1 MDDDGISQVAILIIM
16 LLISAY
22 FSAAE
27 TAFLN
32 YSKSRMKNLA
42 ANNRKAI
49 LVLKLEDNYDNL
61 MSTVLIFKSIANITA
76 ASLAI
81 LIFSKMFISNGIV
94 ISTIIAILIVLLAGE
109 LIPKGYANMA
119 PEKAAMLLAPSM
131 NLFVYLCTPINF
143 LLSALKRMIYKLAKA
158 EELPSIT
165 EDELRTMIDEVENE
179 GVINKNESDLIRSA
193 IEFNETVAEDIY
205 TPRIDVVGIEEFEN
219 LDSIKEKFIIS
230 GYSRLPVFQGDMDN
244 IIGVLHEKDFY
255 QALNR
260 KEKEIKKL
268 IAKTIFIT
276 PNKKISELLKEL
288 QLSKAHM
295 AVVIDE
301 YGGTEG
307 IVTMEDIIEEL
318 VGEIWDE
325 HDEVIEWFTK
335 IGEDKYL
342 VSCNADID
350 DMLDL
355 FGIEVEEDLDIT
367 TVNGFITM
375 LFEGIPEEGGRIAY
389 RDLDITVTKAEAKR
403 VIEVQVERIKDEKSL
418 QSKYIWNKKKRQT
431 Y

>member
-1 MDDDGISQVAILIIM
+1 MDDDGISQVAVLIIA

-22 FSAAE
+22 FSATE

-32 YSKSRMKNLA
+32 YSKSRMRNLA
-42 ANNRKAI
+42 ANNRKAALI
-49 LVLKLEDNYDNL
+49 LKLEDNYDNL
-61 MSTVLIFKSIANITA
+61 MSTVLIFKIIANITA
-76 ASLAI
+76 ASLVI
-81 LIFSKMFISNGIV
+81 SIFSKIFINNRILL
-94 ISTIIAILIVLLAGE
+94 STVIAILIILFSGE
-109 LIPKGYANMA
+109 LIPKGLANIA
-119 PEKAAMLLAPSM
+119 PEKAAMALAPPIR
-131 NLFVYLCTPINF
+131 LFIYICTPINF
-143 LLSALKRMIYKLAKA
+143 FLSMLKKMFYKLIKA

-205 TPRIDVVGIEEFEN
+205 TPRIDIVGIEENES
-219 LDSIKEKFIIS
+219 LESVKEKFILS
-230 GYSRLPVFQGDMDN
+230 GYSRLPVFLGDMDN

-260 KEKEIKKL
+260 KEKDIKRL
-268 IAKTIFIT
+268 ISKTIFIT

-318 VGEIWDE
+318 VGEIWDD
-325 HDEVIEWFTK
+325 HDEVIEWFKK
-335 IGEDKYL
+335 IGDDKYL
-342 VSCNADID
+342 ISCNADID
-350 DMLDL
+350 DMFEL
-355 FGIEVEEDLDIT
+355 FGIEVDEELDIT

-389 RDLDITVTKAEAKR
+389 KDLDIIVTKAEAKR
-403 VIEVQVERIKDEKSL
+403 VLEIQVERIKTEETL
-418 QSKYIWNKKKRQT
+418 QYKYI
-431 Y
+431 